1 MSELAFRN
9 IDASPADP
17 VESWPYEGLVTAME
31 RGYLSDWK
39 RIAAAIRAAPWGL
52 TARSVLGYAGYGQEA
67 GVAALLA
74 ETVRRARAHQESAE
88 RQEVAAAVRFAITE
102 SELTG
107 KLFAAEIG
115 TSASRLS
122 TYATGRVQPS
132 AAMLIRIQSTARHLN
147 AATPQR

>member
-52 TARSVLGYAGYGQEA
+52 TARSVLGYAEYGEES
-67 GVAALLA
+67 GVAALLS
-74 ETVRRARAHQESAE
+74 ETVRRARAHQEAEE
-88 RQEVAAAVRFAITE
+88 RQEVAVAVRSAITE

-107 KLFAAEIG
+107 KLFAVEVG

-122 TYATGRVQPS
+122 TYATGQVQPS
-132 AAMLIRIQSTARHLN
+132 AAMLIRIQSTARNLRASN
-147 AATPQR
+147 PYP